1 MAGVPEGMVRGGLCE
16 KGLVRNLNGMKK
28 QAVQRPGGAEGTV
41 L

>member
-1 MAGVPEGMVRGGLCE
+1 MAVVPEGVVGEGLCE
-16 KGLVRNLNGMKK
+16 DLVRNLNGMKK